1 MRNSPVLT
9 VDPTALPIPELKRVS
24 EAANVAKR
32 GEPIDF
38 ASLPAAVR
46 EQLVCA
52 LDAIAHGQTVLVVA
66 SGKPLTTTEAAGLL
80 GMSRGHFVRLCDEG
94 RIPSYKTG
102 NSRRVDPDVIMQILR
117 DRSTLLDQMRA
128 SAGTADERRR
138 ERAARAAAA
147 GGGD

>member
-9 VDPTALPIPELKRVS
+9 VDPKTLPRPELDRVS
-24 EAANVAKR
+24 EAADEAKR
-32 GEPIDF
+32 GETIDI
-38 ASLPAAVR
+38 ASLPDSVR

-66 SGKPLTTTEAAGLL
+66 SGKPLTTTEAAELL

-102 NSRRVDPDVIMQILR
+102 NSRRIEPEVIMQILR
-117 DRSTLLDQMRA
+117 DRSTLLDDMRA
-128 SAGTADERRR
+128 SAASADERRR
-138 ERAARAAAA
+138 DRAARAA
-147 GGGD
+147 GLID